1 MLVSPRGEV
10 QMGAARLRIL
20 NQPQEKFRFRYASE
34 MTGTHGCLMAES
46 KDRNKKDFIRV
57 QLEGCREPEAFIRC
71 TLVANHAKTAIPH
84 VHRLGG
90 EGNPNDGDHQD
101 IPVSLGKNEWIA
113 T

>member
-1 MLVSPRGEV
+1 
-10 QMGAARLRIL
+10 MGAARLRIL

>member
-1 MLVSPRGEV
+1 
-10 QMGAARLRIL
+10 
-20 NQPQEKFRFRYASE
+20 
-34 MTGTHGCLMAES
+34 MAES